1 MGLDIIE
8 FVLGLEEAFGLRIPD
23 AVAVNITTPRILI
36 DYLHGQLAPSSE
48 SRCLSQRAFY
58 RIRQGLVNRVGLP
71 RASLRPDSELL
82 ALLPVSDA
90 QEVWAGI
97 GESLGYTRWPR
108 ARGNGWLASVFLSSR
123 PRTLGEAAKQVA
135 AVSPTSL
142 KPAGEGWSWG
152 EVAAV
157 IDWHLRQNLGIQE
170 YSLDDRFVEDL
181 GLD

>member
-1 MGLDIIE
+1 MGLDIVE
-8 FVLGLEEAFGLRIPD
+8 FVMSVEEAVGVRIPD
-23 AVAVNITTPRILI
+23 AVAVNITTPRLLI
-36 DYLHGQLAPSSE
+36 DYLHSQLAPSSE

-58 RIRQGLVNRVGLP
+58 RIRQGLVDRVGFL
-71 RASLRPDSELL
+71 RASLRPDRELL
-82 ALLPVSDA
+82 ALLPVSAA

-97 GESLGYTRWPR
+97 GESLGVTRWPR
-108 ARGNGWLASVFLSSR
+108 ARGNGWFASIFLSSR

-135 AVSPTSL
+135 AVSPAAL
-142 KPAGEGWSWG
+142 KSTGEGWSRG

-157 IDWHLRQNLGIQE
+157 VDWHLRQNFGIRE